1 MDGTKRVGVMMD
13 LEQSN
18 SRPVRILAGIHEYAD
33 QNPAWR
39 LVLDD
44 WPTARSP
51 TARER
56 PLRTTAS

>member
-1 MDGTKRVGVMMD
+1 
-13 LEQSN
+13 
-18 SRPVRILAGIHEYAD
+18 VRILAGIHEYAD

-44 WPTARSP
+44 WPTTRSP